1 MPRVQANDL
10 QFIPS
15 GLLLSQ
21 LIEAAKL
28 EYAEH
33 GDMAVW
39 LETTRGTDEDDD
51 RRGGW
56 SVFTP
61 QVDSRQMLYGDNKR
75 LAFILRADVD

>member
-1 MPRVQANDL
+1 MPNDL
-10 QFIPS
+10 EFIPS

-28 EYAEH
+28 EYTKH
-33 GDMAVW
+33 GDMTVF
-39 LETTRGTDEDDD
+39 LETSRAMEDDDD

-56 SVFTP
+56 SIFTP
-61 QVDSRQMLYGDNKR
+61 QVADRQMVYGDKKR